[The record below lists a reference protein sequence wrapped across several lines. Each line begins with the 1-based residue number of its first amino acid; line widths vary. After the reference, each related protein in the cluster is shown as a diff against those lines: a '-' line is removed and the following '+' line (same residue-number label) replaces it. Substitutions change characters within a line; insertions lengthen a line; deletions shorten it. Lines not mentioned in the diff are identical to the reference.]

1 MSLLIVI
8 IRRAGFICPRSIS
21 NGMKTYRECIED
33 AKSRKV
39 AIGHFNISNIEG
51 LWGVFNAG
59 KKLNLPVI
67 IGVSEGE
74 RDFIGVKQVRA
85 LITSIK
91 EQYNYPIFLNADHT
105 YSFER
110 VKEII
115 DAGYDSVIFDGAK
128 LSFEE
133 NVKISKQCVE
143 YGKSVNPDILVEAE
157 LGYIGTSSKVL
168 DEIPEGVSLENL
180 TTAEEAKKF
189 VEETGVDLFAPS
201 VGNIHGMLRN
211 VKDPRLNIERV
222 KEISEAAGV
231 PLVLHGGSGTVDEDF
246 VSAIKAGV
254 SIVHI
259 STEIR
264 VAYRDSAKK
273 FLSEHPDEVAPY
285 KIMKDTVSAISEVVE
300 KRLRLFNGL

>member
-1 MSLLIVI
+1 
-8 IRRAGFICPRSIS
+8 
-21 NGMKTYRECIED
+21 MKTYKECIED
-33 AKSRKV
+33 AQNRGV

-51 LWGVFNAG
+51 FWAVVNVA

-74 RDFIGVKQVRA
+74 RDFMGVKEMRA
-85 LITSIK
+85 LVTSAR
-91 EQYNYPIFLNADHT
+91 ENLQHPIFLNADHT

-110 VKEII
+110 VKEVI

-133 NVKISKQCVE
+133 NVKITKDCVD
-143 YGKSVNPDILVEAE
+143 YARKVNPEILVEAE
-157 LGYIGTSSKVL
+157 LGYIGQSSKVL

-180 TTAEEAKKF
+180 TTADEAKKF
-189 VEETGVDLFAPS
+189 VENTGVDLFAPS

-222 KEISEAAGV
+222 KKIAEATGR

-246 VSAIKAGV
+246 TSAIKSGV
-254 SIVHI
+254 AIVHI

-264 VAYRDSAKK
+264 VAYRNALKETLEK
-273 FLSEHPDEVAPY
+273 NPEEVAPY
-285 KIMKDTVSAISEVVE
+285 KLLKPVILAIENVVE
-300 KRLRLFNGL
+300 KRLNLFNTK

>member
-1 MSLLIVI
+1 
-8 IRRAGFICPRSIS
+8 
-21 NGMKTYRECIED
+21 MKTYREYIED
-33 AKSRKV
+33 AKARGV

-51 LWGVFNAG
+51 LNAIFNVAR
-59 KKLNLPVI
+59 KLDLPVI

-85 LITSIK
+85 LVTSLR

-110 VKEII
+110 VKEVI

-133 NVKISKQCVE
+133 NVKIAKQCVE
-143 YGKSVNPDILVEAE
+143 YAKSVNPEILVEAE
-157 LGYIGTSSKVL
+157 LGYIGQSSKVL

-180 TTAEEAKKF
+180 TTADDAKRY
-189 VEETGVDLFAPS
+189 VEESGVDLFAPA

-211 VKDPRLNIERV
+211 VKDPRLNIERI
-222 KEISEAAGV
+222 KEISESTGK

-246 VSAIKAGV
+246 TNAIKAGV
-254 SIVHI
+254 AIVHI
-259 STEIR
+259 NTEIR
-264 VAYRDSAKK
+264 VAYRDALKEEIAKNP
-273 FLSEHPDEVAPY
+273 EEVAPY
-285 KIMKDTVSAISEVVE
+285 KIMKPSIVAME
-300 KRLRLFNGL
+300 KVIEARLRLFNNL

>member
-1 MSLLIVI
+1 
-8 IRRAGFICPRSIS
+8 
-21 NGMKTYRECIED
+21 MKTYREYIED
-33 AKSRKV
+33 AKARGV

-51 LWGVFNAG
+51 LNAIFNTAR
-59 KKLNLPVI
+59 KLDLPVI

-85 LITSIK
+85 LVTSLR

-110 VKEII
+110 VKEVI

-133 NVKISKQCVE
+133 NVKIAKQCVE
-143 YGKSVNPDILVEAE
+143 YAKSVNPEILVEAE
-157 LGYIGTSSKVL
+157 LGYIGQSSKVL

-180 TTAEEAKKF
+180 TTADDAKRY
-189 VEETGVDLFAPS
+189 VEETGVDLFAPA
-201 VGNIHGMLRN
+201 VGNIHGMLRD
-211 VKDPRLNIERV
+211 VKDPRLNIERI
-222 KEISEAAGV
+222 KEISDATLR

-246 VSAIKAGV
+246 TNAIKAGV

-259 STEIR
+259 NTEIR
-264 VAYRDSAKK
+264 VAYRDALKEEITK
-273 FLSEHPDEVAPY
+273 NPEEVAPY
-285 KIMKDTVSAISEVVE
+285 KIMKPSIEAMERVIEA
-300 KRLRLFNGL
+300 RLRLFNNL